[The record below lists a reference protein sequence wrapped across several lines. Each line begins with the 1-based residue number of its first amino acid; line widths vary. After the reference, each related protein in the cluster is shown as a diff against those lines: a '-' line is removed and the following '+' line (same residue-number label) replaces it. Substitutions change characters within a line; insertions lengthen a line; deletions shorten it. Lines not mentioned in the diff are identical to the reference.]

1 MERRTPS
8 SSTQVKLNY
17 KTLNVNLINIMS
29 GLMGQVFTLVNG
41 LLQQRKSNYIK
52 KKK

>member
-1 MERRTPS
+1 
-8 SSTQVKLNY
+8 
-17 KTLNVNLINIMS
+17 LINIMS